1 MRKRKKILV
10 TGVSGTIGKEVLNQL
25 LQNIDFLEIT
35 AFDKKSPKTEKIL
48 SKYKKQVTVIY
59 GDITNQNDINKI
71 CHNKDVVIHLAA
83 LIPPIADEKPDLAHQ
98 INTVGTEKLIRSLE
112 KHSTGAFVIYSSS
125 VSVYGD
131 RVQNP
136 YITIHDELN
145 PSPRDEYAVTKI
157 KAENIIRKSKLDW
170 TIFRLSAIMGGH
182 KMSKLMFHQPLKTS
196 LEITTY
202 EDTARALVHSIE
214 KQEQLSKKT
223 FNLGG
228 GERCR
233 TTYKEFLSRSFTV
246 FGLGKLNFHPK
257 AFADKNFH
265 CGFYED
271 GEVLDTILHF
281 RRDNLDSYFEKEKQ
295 KIFGPTRV
303 LTFLFKGIIKK
314 YLEKQ
319 SEPLHAFIKND
330 KELIQHFF
338 NSNQT
343 KI

>member
-1 MRKRKKILV
+1 ME
-10 TGVSGTIGKEVLNQL
+10 T
-25 LQNIDFLEIT
+25 LQ
-35 AFDKKSPKTEKIL
+35 
-48 SKYKKQVTVIY
+48 
-59 GDITNQNDINKI
+59 NQNDINKI
-71 CHNKDVVIHLAA
+71 CHNQNVVIHLAA
-83 LIPPIADEKPDLAHQ
+83 LIPPVADEKPDLAYQ

-125 VSVYGD
+125 ISVYGD

-136 YITIHDELN
+136 YITINDELN

-157 KAENIIRKSKLDW
+157 KAENIVKNSRLDW

-182 KMSKLMFHQPLKTS
+182 KMSKLMFHQPLETS

-202 EDTARALVHSIE
+202 EDTARAFVHSIK
-214 KQEQLSKKT
+214 KQEQLSKKI

-233 TTYKEFLSRSFTV
+233 IIYKELLSRSFKI
-246 FGLGKLNFHPK
+246 FGLGKPNFHPK
-257 AFADKNFH
+257 AFVDKNFH
-265 CGFYED
+265 CGYYED
-271 GEVLDTILHF
+271 GDILDAILHF
-281 RRDNLDSYFEKEKQ
+281 RKDNLDSYFEKEKQ

-314 YLEKQ
+314 YLQKQ

-330 KELIQHFF
+330 KALIEHFF
-338 NSNQT
+338 NSRNL
-343 KI
+343 